1 MEPNIRTCRMGLT
14 EKSKT
19 SQSQQPNGL
28 DKNACYR
35 LHANRKSIYIYVY
48 VYMMATRP
56 MYIDHEASAGENPR
70 GSTWP
75 NIWLEAMQKK
85 NRASRTLFLSKLGTG
100 VHGVW
105 HEHFGWSM
113 LWLRENDC
121 EHDGLHRNEAV
132 SA

>member
-1 MEPNIRTCRMGLT
+1 MRIG
-14 EKSKT
+14 KV
-19 SQSQQPNGL
+19 
-28 DKNACYR
+28 Y
-35 LHANRKSIYIYVY
+35 IYIYVY

>member
-1 MEPNIRTCRMGLT
+1 MEPNIKRTCRMGLT
-14 EKSKT
+14 EKSRHLKVN
-19 SQSQQPNGL
+19 SQMAWIKMP
-28 DKNACYR
+28 AR

-75 NIWLEAMQKK
+75 NIWLEAMQEK

>member
-1 MEPNIRTCRMGLT
+1 MEPNIKRTCRMGLT

-85 NRASRTLFLSKLGTG
+85 NVHQKLY
-100 VHGVW
+100 
-105 HEHFGWSM
+105 F
-113 LWLRENDC
+113 
-121 EHDGLHRNEAV
+121 
-132 SA
+132 